1 MCLAFFIFFF
11 LSERI
16 NIGIYITFTFLSK
29 SSCAPPN
36 VSVRAVLLCGCQDN
50 DKNYKKQHDTNIFN
64 RKIIKTNMRGQ
75 MMLSVSQSVCDG

>member
-1 MCLAFFIFFF
+1 MCLDFFIFFF

-29 SSCAPPN
+29 SSWVPLN
-36 VSVRAVLLCGCQDN
+36 RSVRTVFIQGCQDN
-50 DKNYKKQHDTNIFN
+50 CENYKKQHDTNIFN
-64 RKIIKTNMRGQ
+64 RKIIKTYMRGQ